1 MVEMA
6 IMIIAGFL
14 AGYWLGRKQGYNAG
28 RTAGQNESPII
39 FRQQSYEQG
48 YCILCH
54 HGREAPQTSIE
65 EREDE

>member
-1 MVEMA
+1 MVEMV
-6 IMIIAGFL
+6 IMIIAGVL

-28 RTAGQNESPII
+28 RTAGQNETPII

-54 HGREAPQTSIE
+54 HGRESQHTSIE
-65 EREDE
+65 GEEDE